1 MKRDKRGRFVSKET
15 QSEPEEKFMPLPW
28 RIGEGGILKGDKFF
42 VNVNDWQNP
51 ERMAATVALFFAAP
65 KMYAELK
72 ALLNAMEKGLFPQ
85 VAPGVDHPVV
95 MEKIRELRD
104 LLKEAR
110 GEK

>member
-1 MKRDKRGRFVSKET
+1 MKRDKRGRFVSKKT
-15 QSEPEEKFMPLPW
+15 QSESEEKFMPLPW

-72 ALLNAMEKGLFPQ
+72 DLLNAMEHGLFP
-85 VAPGVDHPVV
+85 VADPAVK
-95 MEKIRELRD
+95 EKILELRK